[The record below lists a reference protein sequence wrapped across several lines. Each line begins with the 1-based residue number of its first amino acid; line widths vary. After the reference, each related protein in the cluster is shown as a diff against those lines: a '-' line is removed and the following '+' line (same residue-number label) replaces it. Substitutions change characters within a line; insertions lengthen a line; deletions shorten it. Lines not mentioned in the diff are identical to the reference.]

1 MKWWIIVLSVFIVVL
16 GICWLVGFPVVQIF
30 VTPIPTN
37 ISYNFVQDTFLLQ
50 MPNGYPSVVKQQSF
64 VRGPGANMVEVQTD
78 NHEVCISELEFFLPV
93 SVTREKH
100 TLQIGFVNLKPPRAL
115 AGILNYYSKRKMY
128 DLTCVC
134 IDKDSGKLTQSEIKT
149 NAGHL
154 PTETPMILQLLFTHG
169 NKTLDL
175 SLLTSQRKP
184 VLSVGV
190 DLPQWPN
197 FDYGAFLLES
207 DFCATKY
214 SVNSASL
221 DAVSEIKAKTRLS
234 VTYEETDYPI
244 FGMVL

>member
-1 MKWWIIVLSVFIVVL
+1 MKWSILLLLLLFFTLCLGVWWFIVSRPTPTSVFYD
-16 GICWLVGFPVVQIF
+16 FH
-30 VTPIPTN
+30 
-37 ISYNFVQDTFLLQ
+37 QDHFLLP
-50 MPNGYPSVVKQQSF
+50 MPNGYPSVCKQHSF

-78 NHEVCISELEFFLPV
+78 NYEVCISELEFFLP
-93 SVTREKH
+93 TDIKREKH

-115 AGILNYYSKRKMY
+115 AGILNYFPKRKMY

-154 PTETPMILQLLFTHG
+154 PTNTPMILQLLFKHG

-175 SLLTSQRKP
+175 SLLTSQRKS

-214 SVNSASL
+214 SVNGVSL
-221 DAVSEIKAKTRLS
+221 DAVSEIKVTTRLS
-234 VTYEETDYPI
+234 VTYEEIDYPI